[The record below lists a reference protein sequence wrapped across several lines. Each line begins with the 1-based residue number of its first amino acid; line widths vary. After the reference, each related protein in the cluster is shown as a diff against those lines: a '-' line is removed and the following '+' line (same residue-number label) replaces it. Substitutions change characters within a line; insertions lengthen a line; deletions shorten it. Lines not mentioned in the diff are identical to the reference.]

1 MNKSN
6 QFSKILI
13 TILIIIITVLGYLLS
28 NSTETPTKID
38 EYQSKIDSLSSII
51 EYNKLKIDSLEADRI
66 QYQVTID
73 NMKTKLSTLK
83 EESIRIKNN
92 YNEEISRIDNMSHS
106 ELVREFTNTF
116 K

>member
-1 MNKSN
+1 MNRSN

-13 TILIIIITVLGYLLS
+13 TILIIIVTVLGYLLS

-38 EYQSKIDSLSSII
+38 EYQSKIDSL
-51 EYNKLKIDSLEADRI
+51 EADRV

-92 YNEEISRIDNMSHS
+92 YNEEISRIDNMSHG